1 MDHKEE
7 NEVFT
12 FSYSATEQEEIKN
25 IRSKYVPSEE
35 YKLEQLRRLD
45 ASVTKKGTVVSLIL
59 GIISTL
65 IMGGGMSCCM
75 VGDHTLFIPGIIIG
89 LVGIAGIALAYP
101 IYAYITQK
109 EQERLAPE
117 ILRLTDELMK

>member
-1 MDHKEE
+1 MDHNEQ
-7 NEVFT
+7 NEVFS
-12 FSYSATEQEEIKN
+12 FSYSAAEQDEIKQ

-35 YKLEQLRRLD
+35 SKLEQLRRLD
-45 ASVTKKGTVVSLIL
+45 ASVTKKGTVFSLIV

-75 VGDHTLFIPGIIIG
+75 VGDHSLFIPGIIIG
-89 LVGIAGIALAYP
+89 VIGIAGVAMAYP
-101 IYAYITQK
+101 VYAHITKK

-117 ILRLTDELMK
+117 ILRLTEELMK